1 MRKYAFRKG
10 DVVRARS
17 GVRRQTVDFSELVT
31 KEIITVPE
39 DEETVVGRVIGF
51 GSSAGHD
58 WYKVASGG
66 DVWNCRDDELELI
79 RRGPA
84 GHEFPPIDENELE
97 RFLLIWRP
105 MSVDPPKDAE
115 CLAVWRRENGAL
127 RERVLRWDGEL
138 WIMEYNGVKVEFDR
152 EFVDA
157 WALWEWPE
165 IDQKPDGEEGV
176 RDDADPDDGQA
187 GD

>member
-1 MRKYAFRKG
+1 MRKYAFRQG
-10 DVVRARS
+10 DIVREKTDEKKPVVGRPVIGRP
-17 GVRRQTVDFSELVT
+17 V
-31 KEIITVPE
+31 I
-39 DEETVVGRVIGF
+39 GRVIGC

-58 WYKVASGG
+58 YYKVESRGEIYNA
-66 DVWNCRDDELELI
+66 RDDELELV

-84 GHEFPPIDENELE
+84 GRDFPSIDENELE

-115 CLAVWRRENGAL
+115 CLAVWRREDGAL

-138 WIMEYNGVKVEFDR
+138 WIMEYNGDKMEFDR
-152 EFVDA
+152 ELVDA

-165 IDQKPDGEEGV
+165 IDGKEAGDH
-176 RDDADPDDGQA
+176 DADPDDGQA

>member
-1 MRKYAFRKG
+1 MRKYDFCPG
-10 DVVRARS
+10 DIVRERTA
-17 GVRRQTVDFSELVT
+17 E
-31 KEIITVPE
+31 KKPI
-39 DEETVVGRVIGF
+39 VGRVISC

-58 WYKVASGG
+58 YYKVESGW
-66 DVWNCRDDELELI
+66 DIYNARDDELELV

-84 GHEFPPIDENELE
+84 GRDFPPIDENELE

-115 CLAVWRRENGAL
+115 CLAVWRREDGAL
-127 RERVLRWDGEL
+127 RERVLRWDGKL
-138 WIMEYNGVKVEFDR
+138 WIMEYNGDKMEFDR
-152 EFVDA
+152 ELVDA

-165 IDQKPDGEEGV
+165 IDQKPDGEEDVSDEVGA
-176 RDDADPDDGQA
+176 DADTDHGQA

>member
-1 MRKYAFRKG
+1 MRKYAFRKW
-10 DVVRARS
+10 DIVRERTTA
-17 GVRRQTVDFSELVT
+17 QN
-31 KEIITVPE
+31 P
-39 DEETVVGRVIGF
+39 VVGRVIGF

-66 DVWNCRDDELELI
+66 DVYNCRDDELELI

-84 GHEFPPIDENELE
+84 GREIPPIDEDEID

-105 MSVDPPKDAE
+105 MSVDPPKGEE
-115 CLAVWRRENGAL
+115 CAAIWKTPRGAL
-127 RERVLRWDGEL
+127 RVSVMRWTGEDWVAEEDDGV
-138 WIMEYNGVKVEFDR
+138 EYHVKRDIFL
-152 EFVDA
+152 A

-165 IDQKPDGEEGV
+165 TDGKEAG
-176 RDDADPDDGQA
+176 DHDTDPDDGQA

>member
-1 MRKYAFRKG
+1 MRKYDFRQG
-10 DVVRARS
+10 DIVREK
-17 GVRRQTVDFSELVT
+17 T
-31 KEIITVPE
+31 
-39 DEETVVGRVIGF
+39 DEKKPVVGRVIGC

-58 WYKVASGG
+58 YYKVESRGEIYNA
-66 DVWNCRDDELELI
+66 RDDELELV

-84 GHEFPPIDENELE
+84 GREFPPIDEDEIE

-105 MSVDPPKDAE
+105 MSVDPPKDETCAVIWKTLRGAVRVSVMRWTGEDWAAE
-115 CLAVWRRENGAL
+115 E
-127 RERVLRWDGEL
+127 DGGV
-138 WIMEYNGVKVEFDR
+138 EYHVKRDIFL
-152 EFVDA
+152 A

>member
-1 MRKYAFRKG
+1 MRKYDFRKG
-10 DVVRARS
+10 DIVRERTTA
-17 GVRRQTVDFSELVT
+17 QN
-31 KEIITVPE
+31 P
-39 DEETVVGRVIGF
+39 VVGRVISF
-51 GSSAGHD
+51 GYSAGHD

-66 DVWNCRDDELELI
+66 DVYNCRDDELELI

-105 MSVDPPKDAE
+105 MSVDPPKDETCAVIWKTLRGAIRVSVMRWTGEDWAVEEDVGAE
-115 CLAVWRRENGAL
+115 
-127 RERVLRWDGEL
+127 
-138 WIMEYNGVKVEFDR
+138 YHVKRDIFS
-152 EFVDA
+152 A

-165 IDQKPDGEEGV
+165 IDGKEAGDH
-176 RDDADPDDGQA
+176 DADPDDGQA

>member
-17 GVRRQTVDFSELVT
+17 VIVFRSVDGEKIV
-31 KEIITVPE
+31 VPE
-39 DEETVVGRVIGF
+39 DEESIVGRVLSF

-66 DVWNCRDDELELI
+66 DVYNCRDDELELVMRKRFAL
-79 RRGPA
+79 RR
-84 GHEFPPIDENELE
+84 EIPPIDENELE

-105 MSVDPPKDAE
+105 MSVDPPKDEE
-115 CLAVWRRENGAL
+115 CAVIWKSETDVRRMDI
-127 RERVLRWDGEL
+127 LRWDGED
-138 WIMEYNGVKVEFDR
+138 WIMERSDGGEWHLGRDAFT
-152 EFVDA
+152 A

-165 IDQKPDGEEGV
+165 TDGKEAG
-176 RDDADPDDGQA
+176 DHDADPDDGQA

>member
-1 MRKYAFRKG
+1 MRKYAFRQG
-10 DVVRARS
+10 DIVREK
-17 GVRRQTVDFSELVT
+17 T
-31 KEIITVPE
+31 
-39 DEETVVGRVIGF
+39 DEKKPVVGRVIGC

-58 WYKVASGG
+58 YYKVESRGEIYNA
-66 DVWNCRDDELELI
+66 RDDELVLV

-115 CLAVWRRENGAL
+115 CMAVWRRGDGAL
-127 RERVLRWDGEL
+127 REHVLRWGGEL
-138 WIMEYNGVKVEFDR
+138 WIMEYNGDKMEFER
-152 EFVDA
+152 EFVVA

-176 RDDADPDDGQA
+176 RDE
-187 GD
+187 